1 MTDEI
6 IEAEKFH
13 DKVIQILKESHDSDS
28 GIDYVIKHLQEDL
41 KMTLLHLSDEDRAY
55 DDTQLFLSEET
66 EIIVV
71 LDSIDGYHIY
81 QKEKQ
86 GQW

>member
-1 MTDEI
+1 MDEI
-6 IEAEKFH
+6 LDFEKFC
-13 DKVIQILKESHDSDS
+13 DRVVKILSDSHDSES
-28 GIDYVIKHLQEDL
+28 SIDYTIKHLQEDL
-41 KMTLLHLSDEDRAY
+41 KMTLLKVSEEDRAY

-81 QKEKQ
+81 QKGKQ